1 MFRETLLVLSL
12 VSLTSGAVVV
22 DRVAIIVGRRVVKS
36 SDIDRDLRCSQF
48 MNGEPLNVSPAAK
61 QEVAERLIT
70 QELIRQEIMNG
81 GYSQASEPDV
91 NAFLLQTKKDR
102 FKASETQFRE
112 ALHRYA
118 LTDEQLRRY
127 LRWQLTVLRFID
139 QRFRPGVLVTDEDV
153 RTYYEEHRAD
163 LEKAYPQEKSFEAL
177 DPKIREIIA
186 GERVNQALEEWLEQT
201 RRRAF
206 IERREAAFRDGD
218 SSQGAAK

>member
-1 MFRETLLVLSL
+1 MFRTAMFVLNL

-48 MNGEPLNVSPAAK
+48 MNGEPLNVSPVAK

-102 FKASETQFRE
+102 FKGSETQFRA
-112 ALHRYA
+112 ALTRYA
-118 LTDEQLRRY
+118 LTEDQLRRY

-153 RTYYEEHRAD
+153 RTYYEERRAE
-163 LEKAYPQEKSFEAL
+163 LEKAYPQEKTFEAL
-177 DPKIREIIA
+177 EHKIREILV
-186 GERVNQALEEWLEQT
+186 GERVNQSLEEWLEQT

-206 IERREAAFRDGD
+206 IERREPAFRDGD
-218 SSQGAAK
+218 STQGAAK